1 MKSLVRSSVVAGCLA
16 ALSGCGGDPLAGVE
30 RLSEVELAGDSPIPA
45 MTLPGETAET
55 PVAKPGLFQRMLG
68 GGDAA
73 DGGSSDRRTSG
84 QPPSVPAGTLLSF
97 GEVKPVCDLPEDRR
111 GKEIEA
117 FPARR
122 AAYRLYDSEPGRTT
136 PHPFYITG
144 FSDGCARTFTA
155 AVAIF
160 GSPEMH
166 ELLRYG
172 LPAEVQPYSDADRA
186 YEQIKSRVCG
196 VGRSKPCGSRISR
209 IEKNTVFVSVYEA
222 YGGTSRW
229 LEMLLH
235 AGEVVAS
242 DIKAGAAD

>member
-1 MKSLVRSSVVAGCLA
+1 MRSMLRSSVVAGCLA
-16 ALSGCGGDPLAGVE
+16 ALAGCGGDPLAGVG
-30 RLSEVELAGDSPIPA
+30 RLSEVELAEDSPIPA
-45 MTLPGETAET
+45 MTLPEDSAET
-55 PVAKPGLFQRMLG
+55 PVARPGLLRKMLG
-68 GGDAA
+68 GGDAE
-73 DGGSSDRRTSG
+73 DGEAPDRRKAG
-84 QPPSVPAGTLLSF
+84 RPPSVPAGTLLSF
-97 GEVKPVCDLPEDRR
+97 GEVKPVCDLPKARR

-186 YEQIKSRVCG
+186 YEKIKSRVCG

-209 IEKNTVFVSVYEA
+209 VEKNTVFVSVYET

-235 AGEVVAS
+235 AGEVMAS
-242 DIKAGAAD
+242 DIKAGAGG

>member
-1 MKSLVRSSVVAGCLA
+1 MNSLLRSSVVAGCLA
-16 ALSGCGGDPLAGVE
+16 ALAGCGGDPLAGVG
-30 RLSEVELAGDSPIPA
+30 RLSEVELAGESPIPA
-45 MTLPGETAET
+45 MTLPGESAET
-55 PVAKPGLFQRMLG
+55 PIAKPGLFQRMLG
-68 GGDAA
+68 GDETT
-73 DGGSSDRRTSG
+73 GGSSNRRSSG

-97 GEVKPVCDLPEDRR
+97 GEVKPVCDLPKAKR
-111 GKEIEA
+111 GAEIEA

-144 FSDGCARTFTA
+144 FADGCARTFTA

-186 YEQIKSRVCG
+186 YEQIKSRICRA
-196 VGRSKPCGSRISR
+196 GRAQPCGAKISQ
-209 IEKNTVFVSVYEA
+209 IEKNTVFVSVYET

-229 LEMLLH
+229 LELLLH
-235 AGEVVAS
+235 AGEVMAS
-242 DIKAGAAD
+242 DIKAGAAE